1 MDDENREKKE
11 ASCDGVK
18 ERNNNNNNNKVISE
32 KVDRRRRR
40 ISEKKLVRYKSD
52 DELAFAF
59 EGVKLRG
66 GEKGNSTNLPQ

>member
-1 MDDENREKKE
+1 MMRENREKKE

-18 ERNNNNNNNKVISE
+18 ERNNNNNNKVISE
-32 KVDRRRRR
+32 KVDRRRRRR

-59 EGVKLRG
+59 EGQ
-66 GEKGNSTNLPQ
+66 N